1 MCNYHA
7 CLSIIIVTVYQI
19 NSVKGGW
26 IQWTAMRFQRIVNSI
41 AFFPAFIALL
51 YLVLSYIMI
60 SLDFS
65 ETGKEIKAQLE
76 WLKLKDASTA
86 RSIISVIA
94 AGILSLTVFSFT
106 MVMVI
111 LNQAASQ
118 MSNRVLDKLIGN
130 RFQQIVL
137 GFYIGTIVYSLF
149 LLSAIRD
156 IDSGIY
162 VPALST
168 FLLIAFAIVDIF
180 LFIYF
185 LHYITQSVKYSVIIH
200 RIQKQTKSA
209 LETSCRLSTEPNAI
223 GVKEGS
229 PVVTR
234 EAGIFQGFDQHALL
248 DIATKEDCVF
258 SFLFTP
264 GSFLL
269 KGVPLLLVHPAE
281 KVLSD
286 DLKERISKKLFI
298 NKEES
303 INSNFYYGF
312 RQLTEV
318 AVKALSPGINDPG
331 TAVQSMRALAELF
344 SYRLNHFP
352 DNSVKDEK
360 GAIRIITRE
369 ASFEELFAASLLPV
383 WDYGQED
390 RFIQQEMQHLLVQL
404 KVNHNHPSI
413 DRLLTK
419 VQNKIGESK
428 S

>member
-1 MCNYHA
+1 
-7 CLSIIIVTVYQI
+7 
-19 NSVKGGW
+19 
-26 IQWTAMRFQRIVNSI
+26 MRFQRMVNSI

-234 EAGIFQGFDQHALL
+234 EAGIFQGFDQLALL